1 MKSMEVFPGTTHSG
15 LDCHMILNPG
25 SGSGQT
31 AHISPLACLMLKT
44 SVIRMIKT
52 EFVSISKVGQ
62 LYLKAV
68 KKLTSAFVRREMNSR
83 DTLMT
88 KSWNSS
94 LDQSGM

>member
-1 MKSMEVFPGTTHSG
+1 MELGQRVPTHVSWHGELRGTGMNHELWTSVPG
-15 LDCHMILNPG
+15 
-25 SGSGQT
+25 
-31 AHISPLACLMLKT
+31 LMLKT